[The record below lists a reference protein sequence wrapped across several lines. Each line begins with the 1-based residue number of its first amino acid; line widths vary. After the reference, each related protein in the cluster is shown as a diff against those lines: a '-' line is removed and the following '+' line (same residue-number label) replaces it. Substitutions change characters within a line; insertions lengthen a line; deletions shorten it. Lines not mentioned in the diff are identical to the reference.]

1 MTENPFAT
9 TPTPYDAGAFYDAGA
24 GSAALDQ
31 PSGTQ
36 DGSAQPGTVD
46 VAKDQAAAVGHSAA
60 DAGQHVAGVTQDQA
74 KNVAVE
80 AGNQAKDLLT
90 QAGTELNEQASVQQR
105 RLAASLHAVGD
116 ELHSMSQHSDQSGVA
131 TELARQGAGR
141 THDLATWLEDREPH
155 EVLQELQTFARRRPG
170 RFLLAAAG
178 AGLLA
183 GRLTRGIKDSAT
195 DDGTDL

>member
-1 MTENPFAT
+1 
-9 TPTPYDAGAFYDAGA
+9 
-24 GSAALDQ
+24 
-31 PSGTQ
+31 
-36 DGSAQPGTVD
+36 
-46 VAKDQAAAVGHSAA
+46 
-60 DAGQHVAGVTQDQA
+60 
-74 KNVAVE
+74 
-80 AGNQAKDLLT
+80 
-90 QAGTELNEQASVQQR
+90 
-105 RLAASLHAVGD
+105 
-116 ELHSMSQHSDQSGVA
+116 MSQHSDQSGVA